1 MLASAMTTVTLPSRL
16 AAVRNAGHFD
26 TAVVDTFARYLAEAP
41 DEKLFRMNPYR
52 YAKETG
58 TPERVTVDL
67 FLHAAHAGVV
77 EFSWGVLC
85 PICGSFVTTEHALSA
100 LNGERTCAIC
110 EMPIPPVIDDNV
122 EVAFTVAPSTR
133 SIRFHAPEQLDFLR
147 DSFALFFSPSV
158 VDSCNFI
165 RCMKNPLWFG
175 TAPPGAKL
183 ETEKVLA
190 VGRYVLA
197 LPEYHVVRRFT
208 VDEGADGSASSYEV
222 LAGGQLIQE
231 GERLAAGK
239 VRMSLQNRLGRPLVF
254 GAFVDPRPTAEEVTE
269 ACANGAKPELNLHRF
284 FTAKELVTT
293 QVFRELFRAES
304 IPSQGGLGLKS
315 LTVLFTDLKGSTELY
330 SRMGD
335 MRAYGLVGEHFG
347 LLREVVAGHGGA
359 VVKTIGDAVMASFAT
374 PAPALD
380 AAMVMNRE
388 IARVGELELKIGL
401 HAGPCIAVD
410 LNERLDYFGQ
420 TVNIAARV
428 QAIAESRQIVCTD
441 PVRDAPGAA
450 EVIAALT
457 LVRGRELAALK
468 GVAGQVGVW
477 RYQ

>member
-1 MLASAMTTVTLPSRL
+1 MTTATLPSRL
-16 AAVRNAGHFD
+16 AAVKNAGRFD
-26 TAVVDTFARYLAEAP
+26 AAVVDTFARYLAEAS
-41 DEKLFRMNPYR
+41 DEQLFRMNPYR

-58 TPERVTVDL
+58 TAERVTVDL

-85 PICGSFVTTEHALSA
+85 PVCGSFVTTEHALRA
-100 LNGERTCAIC
+100 LNQERTCAIC
-110 EMPIPPVIDDNV
+110 EVTVPPVIDDNV

-133 SIRFHAPEQLDFLR
+133 TIRFHAPEKLDFLR
-147 DSFALFFSPSV
+147 DSFALFFSPSAA
-158 VDSCNFI
+158 DTTTFQ
-165 RCMKNPLWFG
+165 RYLENPLWFG
-175 TAPPGAKL
+175 TAPAGGKV
-183 ETEKVLA
+183 ETEMDFEP
-190 VGRYVLA
+190 GRYVLA
-197 LPEYHVVRRFT
+197 LPEHHALRRFT
-208 VDEGADGSASSYEV
+208 VDEGAGGSALDYEV

-231 GERLAAGK
+231 GERLASGK
-239 VRMSLQNRLGRPLVF
+239 VHMTLRNRLGRPVVF
-254 GAFVDPRPTAEEVTE
+254 GAFVDPKPSSPEELAKKYAE
-269 ACANGAKPELNLHRF
+269 GAKLPEFHRF

-293 QVFRELFRAES
+293 QVFRDLFRAES

-347 LLREVVAGHGGA
+347 LLREVVAGQGGA

-374 PAPALD
+374 PAPALE

-388 IARVGELELKIGL
+388 IAKVGELELKIGL

-428 QAIAESRQIVCTD
+428 QGIAGSRQIVCTD
-441 PVRDAPGAA
+441 PVRDAPGSA
-450 EVIAALT
+450 EVISELS
-457 LVRGRELAALK
+457 LVGARELAALK
-468 GVAGQVGVW
+468 GVAGEVGVW

>member
-1 MLASAMTTVTLPSRL
+1 MTTATLPSRL
-16 AAVRNAGHFD
+16 AAVKNAGRFD
-26 TAVVDTFARYLAEAP
+26 AAVVDTFARYLVEAS
-41 DEKLFRMNPYR
+41 DEQLFRMNPYR

-58 TPERVTVDL
+58 TAERVTVDL

-85 PICGSFVTTEHALSA
+85 PVCGSFVTTENALWA
-100 LNGERTCAIC
+100 LNQERTCAIC
-110 EMPIPPVIDDNV
+110 DVSVPPVIDDNV

-133 SIRFHAPEQLDFLR
+133 TIRFHVPEKLDFLR
-147 DSFALFFSPSV
+147 DSFALFFSPSIA
-158 VDSCNFI
+158 DTTTFE
-165 RCMKNPLWFG
+165 RYLEHPLWFG
-175 TAPPGAKL
+175 TAPAGAKV
-183 ETEKVLA
+183 ETEMEFEP
-190 VGRYVLA
+190 GRYVLA
-197 LPEYHVVRRFT
+197 LPEHHALRRFT
-208 VDEGADGSASSYEV
+208 VDAGDGGSTLDYEV
-222 LAGGQLIQE
+222 LTGGQLIQE
-231 GERLAAGK
+231 GERLASGK
-239 VRMSLQNRLGRPLVF
+239 VHMTLRNRLGRPVVF
-254 GAFVDPRPTAEEVTE
+254 GAFVDPRPT
-269 ACANGAKPELNLHRF
+269 PELFAEMYPDGVKPPMRLHRF
-284 FTAKELVTT
+284 FTGKELVTT
-293 QVFRELFRAES
+293 QAFRELFRAES

-374 PAPALD
+374 PAPALE
-380 AAMVMNRE
+380 AAMMMNRE
-388 IARVGELELKIGL
+388 IAKVGELELKIGL

-428 QAIAESRQIVCTD
+428 QGIADSRQIVCTD
-441 PVRDAPGAA
+441 PVRDAPGSA
-450 EVIAALT
+450 EVISELS
-457 LVRGRELAALK
+457 LVGARELAALK
-468 GVAGQVGVW
+468 GVAGEVGVW

>member
-1 MLASAMTTVTLPSRL
+1 MTTAILQSRL
-16 AAVRNAGHFD
+16 AAIKNVGHFD
-26 TAVVDTFARYLAEAP
+26 ATAVGCFARYIAEAP

-58 TPERVTVDL
+58 TAERLAVDL

-85 PICGSFVTTEHALSA
+85 PACGSFITTDHALRA
-100 LNGERTCAIC
+100 LNEERFCAIC
-110 EMPIPPVIDDNV
+110 EIPIPPVIDDNV
-122 EVAFTVAPSTR
+122 EVTFSVAPSART
-133 SIRFHAPEQLDFLR
+133 IRYHTPDQLDFLR
-147 DSFALFFSPSV
+147 DSLTLFFSPSV
-158 VDSCNFI
+158 VDTTHI
-165 RCMKNPLWFG
+165 ERCLDNPVWFG

-183 ETEKVLA
+183 ATETA
-190 VGRYVLA
+190 VAPGRYVLA
-197 LPEYHVVRRFT
+197 LPQYHALRRFT
-208 VDEGADGSASSYEV
+208 VDDGAGGSGLNYEV
-222 LAGGQLIQE
+222 LAGGELIQE
-231 GERLAAGK
+231 GDQLRAGK
-239 VRMSLQNRLGRPLVF
+239 VHMTLENRLGRPVVF
-254 GAFVDPRPTAEEVTE
+254 GAFTDPRPSPEVRAEN
-269 ACANGAKPELNLHRF
+269 AAKSAKPSGHDFHRF
-284 FTAKELVTT
+284 FTVKELVTT
-293 QVFRELFRAES
+293 QAFRDLFRAES
-304 IPSQGGLGLKS
+304 IPSQGGLALKN

-347 LLREVVAGHGGA
+347 ILRDVVAERGGA
-359 VVKTIGDAVMASFAT
+359 VVKTIGDAVMASFPTPT
-374 PAPALD
+374 PALE
-380 AAMVMNRE
+380 AAMAMNRE
-388 IARVGELELKIGL
+388 IGRVGDLELKIGL

-428 QAIAESRQIVCTD
+428 QAIADSRQIVCTD

-450 EVIAALT
+450 EVIAALSP
-457 LVRGRELAALK
+457 VGARELAALK

>member
-1 MLASAMTTVTLPSRL
+1 MTTATFQDRL
-16 AAVRNAGHFD
+16 AAVQNAGRFD
-26 TAVVDTFARYLAEAP
+26 AADVGSLARYLAEAP

-58 TPERVTVDL
+58 TTERVAVDL

-85 PICGSFVTTEHALSA
+85 PACGSFVTTDHALRA
-100 LNGERTCAIC
+100 LNGERTCALC
-110 EMPIPPVIDDNV
+110 EIAIPPVIDDNV

-133 SIRFHAPEQLDFLR
+133 TIRFHAPEKLDFLR
-147 DSFALFFSPSV
+147 DGIALFFSPSV
-158 VDSCNFI
+158 ADAQKFD
-165 RCMKNPLWFG
+165 RRLANPVWFG

-183 ETEKVLA
+183 ESEMEMA
-190 VGRYVLA
+190 PGRYVLL
-197 LPEYHVVRRFT
+197 LPEYHAVRRFT
-208 VDEGADGSASSYEV
+208 VDEGAGGSALSYEV

-239 VRMSLQNRLGRPLVF
+239 IRMTLQNRVGRPVVF
-254 GAFVDPRPTAEEVTE
+254 GAFVDPRPSPEVLAES
-269 ACANGAKPELNLHRF
+269 CANGARSGLNHDRF

-293 QVFRELFRAES
+293 QAFRELFRAES

-335 MRAYGLVGEHFG
+335 MSAYRLVGEHFG

-374 PAPALD
+374 PAPALE
-380 AAMVMNRE
+380 AAMLMNRE
-388 IARVGELELKIGL
+388 IAKVGDLELKIGL

-428 QAIAESRQIVCTD
+428 QAIADSRQIVCTD

-450 EVIAALT
+450 EVIAAMSP
-457 LVRGRELAALK
+457 VGARELAALK

>member
-1 MLASAMTTVTLPSRL
+1 MTTATLQNRL
-16 AAVRNAGHFD
+16 AAVQNAGGFD
-26 TAVVDTFARYLAEAP
+26 ATVVGSIARYLAEAP

-58 TPERVTVDL
+58 TAERVAVDL

-85 PICGSFVTTEHALSA
+85 PVCGSFVSTDHALRA
-100 LNGERTCAIC
+100 LNQERICAIC
-110 EMPIPPVIDDNV
+110 DISIPSVIDDNV
-122 EVAFTVAPSTR
+122 EVAFTVAPSAR
-133 SIRFHAPEQLDFLR
+133 AIRYHHPEKLDFLR

-158 VDSCNFI
+158 ADTTTFE
-165 RCMKNPLWFG
+165 RYLENPVWFG
-175 TAPPGAKL
+175 TAPAGGKL
-183 ETEKVLA
+183 ETEQVLA
-190 VGRYVLA
+190 PGRYMLT
-197 LPEYHVVRRFT
+197 LPEHHAVRRFT
-208 VDEGADGSASSYEV
+208 VDEGAGASVSSYEV

-231 GERLAAGK
+231 GERLAAGE
-239 VRMSLQNRLGRPLVF
+239 VRLTLQNRLGRPVVF
-254 GAFVDPRPTAEEVTE
+254 GVFVDPKPSSPEEL
-269 ACANGAKPELNLHRF
+269 ARKYADKARLPEFHRF

-293 QVFRELFRAES
+293 QTFRDLFRAES
-304 IPSQGGLGLKS
+304 IPSQGGLALKN

-347 LLREVVAGHGGA
+347 LLRDVVATHSGA
-359 VVKTIGDAVMASFAT
+359 VVKTIGDAVMASFST
-374 PAPALD
+374 PAPALE
-380 AAMVMNRE
+380 AAMEMNRE
-388 IARVGELELKIGL
+388 IAKVGDLELKIGL

-428 QAIAESRQIVCTD
+428 QAIADSRQIVCTD

-450 EVIAALT
+450 EVIAALSP
-457 LVRGRELAALK
+457 VGPRELAALK

>member
-1 MLASAMTTVTLPSRL
+1 MATLTLQSRL
-16 AAVRNAGHFD
+16 AAVKNAGRFD
-26 TAVVDTFARYLAEAP
+26 AAIVGRLARYLAEAP

-52 YAKETG
+52 YAAETG
-58 TPERVTVDL
+58 TPERVAVDL
-67 FLHAAHAGVV
+67 FLHATHAGVV

-85 PICGSFVTTEHALSA
+85 PACGSFVTTDHALRA
-100 LNGERTCAIC
+100 LNEDRICAIC
-110 EMPIPPVIDDNV
+110 EITIPPVIDDNV
-122 EVAFTVAPSTR
+122 EVAFTVDPSAR
-133 SIRFHAPEQLDFLR
+133 SIRYHAPEKLDFLR
-147 DSFALFFSPSV
+147 DSFALFFSSSV
-158 VDSCNFI
+158 ADGTNLDRFLDD
-165 RCMKNPLWFG
+165 PLWFG
-175 TAPPGAKL
+175 TAPAGAKL
-183 ETEKVLA
+183 ETEVVLA
-190 VGRYVLA
+190 PGRYVLA
-197 LPEYHVVRRFT
+197 LPEHHVVRRFT
-208 VDEGADGSASSYEV
+208 VDEGAGDSVSSYEV

-239 VRMSLQNRLGRPLVF
+239 VRLTLQNRLSRPVVF
-254 GAFVDPRPTAEEVTE
+254 GAFVDPKPSSPEEL
-269 ACANGAKPELNLHRF
+269 AAKYANKAQPEFHRF

-293 QVFRELFRAES
+293 QTFRDLFRAES
-304 IPSQGGLGLKS
+304 IPSQGGLGLKN

-347 LLREVVAGHGGA
+347 LLRDVVASHSGA
-359 VVKTIGDAVMASFAT
+359 VVKTIGDAVMASFPT
-374 PAPALD
+374 PAPALE
-380 AAMVMNRE
+380 AAMLMNSE
-388 IARVGELELKIGL
+388 IGKVGELELKIGL

-450 EVIAALT
+450 EVIEGLS
-457 LVRGRELAALK
+457 LVGTRELAALK

>member
-1 MLASAMTTVTLPSRL
+1 MSAITLPSRF
-16 AAVRNAGHFD
+16 AAVKNAGHFD
-26 TAVVDTFARYLAEAP
+26 AAVVENLARYLAEAP

-52 YAKETG
+52 YAQETG
-58 TPERVTVDL
+58 TTERVAVDL

-85 PICGSFVTTEHALSA
+85 PACGSFVSTDHALRA
-100 LNGERTCAIC
+100 LNEERNCAIC
-110 EMPIPPVIDDNV
+110 EITIPPVIDDNV
-122 EVAFTVAPSTR
+122 EVAFTVAPWART
-133 SIRFHAPEQLDFLR
+133 IRYHAPEQLDFLR
-147 DSFALFFSPSV
+147 DSSTLFFSPSIANT
-158 VDSCNFI
+158 SKLESYFANS
-165 RCMKNPLWFG
+165 LWFG
-175 TAPPGAKL
+175 TAPAGAKQ
-183 ETEKVLA
+183 ETEIELA
-190 VGRYVLA
+190 PGRYVMA
-197 LPEYHVVRRFT
+197 LPQHHTVRRFT
-208 VDEGADGSASSYEV
+208 VDEGAGGSASDYEV

-231 GERLAAGK
+231 GEQLAAGK
-239 VRMSLQNRLGRPLVF
+239 VRMTLQNRLGRPVVF
-254 GAFVDPRPTAEEVTE
+254 GVFIDPKPSSPEEL
-269 ACANGAKPELNLHRF
+269 AAKCANADGQPKFHRF

-293 QVFRELFRAES
+293 QAFRDLFRAES
-304 IPSQGGLGLKS
+304 IPSQGGLGLKN

-347 LLREVVAGHGGA
+347 LLRDVVASHSGA
-359 VVKTIGDAVMASFAT
+359 VVKTIGDAVMASFST
-374 PAPALD
+374 PAPALE
-380 AAMVMNRE
+380 AAIVMNRE
-388 IARVGELELKIGL
+388 IAKVGDLELKIGL

-450 EVIAALT
+450 EAIAGLSPVGT
-457 LVRGRELAALK
+457 RELAALK

>member
-1 MLASAMTTVTLPSRL
+1 MTTATLQSRL
-16 AAVRNAGHFD
+16 AAVKNAGHFD
-26 TAVVDTFARYLAEAP
+26 AAVVGSLARYLAEAP

-52 YAKETG
+52 YAAETG
-58 TPERVTVDL
+58 IAERESVDL

-85 PICGSFVTTEHALSA
+85 PACGSFITTDHALRA
-100 LNGERTCAIC
+100 LNEERVCAIC
-110 EMPIPPVIDDNV
+110 EISIPPAIDDNV
-122 EVAFTVAPSTR
+122 EVAFSVAPSAR
-133 SIRFHAPEQLDFLR
+133 AIRFHAPEKLDFLR
-147 DSFALFFSPSV
+147 DSQALFFSPSV
-158 VDSCNFI
+158 ADPTHLG
-165 RCMKNPLWFG
+165 RYLENPVWFD
-175 TAPPGAKL
+175 TAPAGVTVEA
-183 ETEKVLA
+183 EKELA
-190 VGRYVLA
+190 PGRYVLA
-197 LPEYHVVRRFT
+197 LPEYHAIRRFT
-208 VDEGADGSASSYEV
+208 VDEGVGGSALSYEV

-231 GERLAAGK
+231 GEQLAAGK
-239 VRMSLQNRLGRPLVF
+239 VRMTLQNRLGRPVVF
-254 GAFVDPRPTAEEVTE
+254 GAFTDPRPSSPEALAEKTAKL
-269 ACANGAKPELNLHRF
+269 AQGSGANFHRF
-284 FTAKELVTT
+284 FTVKELVTT
-293 QVFRELFRAES
+293 QVFRDLFRAES
-304 IPSQGGLGLKS
+304 IPSQGGLGLKN

-347 LLREVVAGHGGA
+347 LLRDVVAARGGA
-359 VVKTIGDAVMASFAT
+359 VVKTIGDAVMASFPT
-374 PAPALD
+374 PAPALE

-388 IARVGELELKIGL
+388 IAKVGDLELKIGL

-428 QAIAESRQIVCTD
+428 QGIADSRQIVCTD

-450 EVIAALT
+450 DVIAALSP
-457 LVRGRELAALK
+457 VGARELAALK

>member
-1 MLASAMTTVTLPSRL
+1 MTTATLQSRL
-16 AAVRNAGHFD
+16 AAVQNAGRFD
-26 TAVVDTFARYLAEAP
+26 PVVVGGFARYLAEAP

-52 YAKETG
+52 YAAETG
-58 TPERVTVDL
+58 IAEREAVDL

-85 PICGSFVTTEHALSA
+85 PACGSFITTDHALRA
-100 LNGERTCAIC
+100 LNHERICAIC
-110 EMPIPPVIDDNV
+110 DIPIPPAIDDNV
-122 EVAFTVAPSTR
+122 EVAFSVAPSART
-133 SIRFHAPEQLDFLR
+133 IRFHAPDKLDFVR
-147 DSFALFFSPSV
+147 DSLTLFFSPSLA
-158 VDSCNFI
+158 DPTHLA
-165 RCMKNPLWFG
+165 RYLENPVWFD
-175 TAPPGAKL
+175 TAPAGATV
-183 ETEKVLA
+183 EAEKELA
-190 VGRYVLA
+190 PGRYVLA
-197 LPEYHVVRRFT
+197 LPEYHALRRFT
-208 VDEGADGSASSYEV
+208 VDEGVGGSALSYEV

-231 GERLAAGK
+231 DEQLAAGK
-239 VRMSLQNRLGRPLVF
+239 VRMTLRNRLGRPVVF
-254 GAFVDPRPTAEEVTE
+254 GAFTDPRPSSPEALAEKM
-269 ACANGAKPELNLHRF
+269 AKLARGSGLNFDRF
-284 FTAKELVTT
+284 FTVKELVTT
-293 QVFRELFRAES
+293 QVFRDLFRAES

-347 LLREVVAGHGGA
+347 LLREVVAARGGA
-359 VVKTIGDAVMASFAT
+359 VVKTIGDAVMASFPT
-374 PAPALD
+374 PAPALE

-388 IARVGELELKIGL
+388 IAKVGELELKIGL

-428 QAIAESRQIVCTD
+428 QGIADSRQIVCTD
-441 PVRDAPGAA
+441 AVRDAPGAA
-450 EVIAALT
+450 EVIGGLS
-457 LVRGRELAALK
+457 LVGARELAALK